1 LNEPNV
7 YNYNIAIYGDT
18 IGTSMLAYYIDKYI
32 YEELMPYERTIRFNI
47 TLISTPETS
56 NTLKENK
63 GDLSKNVYS
72 FCGVER

>member
-7 YNYNIAIYGDT
+7 YTYNIAIYGDT
-18 IGTSMLAYYIDKYI
+18 IDTSMLAYCIDKYI
-32 YEELMPYERTIRFNI
+32 YEELIPYERTIRFNI
-47 TLISTPETS
+47 TLISTPETNS
-56 NTLKENK
+56 TLKENN